1 MIGLT
6 PRQMDALRF
15 IAGFQQAKGY
25 SPCLREIAVGMGCSP
40 KSKGRIWETV
50 RGLQERGAVRV
61 LDGRT
66 RAIEVLVPVA
76 IPRAPDGAPLQ
87 VVSIGGLD

>member
-25 SPCLREIAVGMGCSP
+25 SPCLREIAVGIGCSP
-40 KSKGRIWETV
+40 KSKARTWETLQ
-50 RGLQERGAVRV
+50 GLQERAAIRV
-61 LDGRT
+61 LPNRS
-66 RAIEVLVPVA
+66 RAIKVLVPVA
-76 IPRAPDGAPLQ
+76 IPRAPDGAPLHF
-87 VVSIGGLD
+87 VRIGDAA